1 MSPAKRD
8 TKKQA
13 KVRQRRYRKAHER
26 LARDR
31 RQAQHAAEALQ
42 QALEALG
49 LPEDLA
55 TEIAGRLRRQQKLLG
70 KIVGM
75 MCPPLFGCRT
85 NSELC
90 RVRGWDKNLPS
101 RVLGAL
107 PKRSWLKRLRRLGAD
122 VLVPLW
128 RHATNASAATRSR
141 WQWTWVGDD
150 SVFKKY
156 GEQLG
161 LVGTWWSGQEHRVL
175 SGIDGVLL
183 VVVVG
188 EGKLIVP
195 VDFAIRRPDPTG
207 PGGPCR
213 DKLHWVQGMLDGRV
227 AAFRRR
233 GVALPPPLVVADSW
247 FSDSKLM
254 RHVTMTHQGTFL
266 VEGKSTYVFTLP
278 DGSQVKGDDL
288 QQRDWS
294 WRHSPQVPGMRY
306 ARLRATSPTYG
317 AVTLLVVSEP
327 REEQFYVMCLDT
339 AISGPRL
346 IRAWKRR
353 HWIEHCFRTLK
364 HLLAAGAC
372 QVHSEDAYYG
382 HLALRLMGCF
392 VLMYTSRVICK
403 GHITMEEIIFSLKHY
418 WKRNKKVAVHPCTY
432 ERQTRGAEQW
442 HDPPRGEVDA
452 PTRYPCYAKMRSRA
466 PSKPCL
472 IAPFLLRFRR

>member
-1 MSPAKRD
+1 MSLATRY
-8 TKKQA
+8 TQKQA
-13 KVRQRRYRKAHER
+13 KVRARRRRTAQER

-31 RQAQHAAEALQ
+31 RQAQKAAEALQ
-42 QALEALG
+42 QALADLR
-49 LPEDLA
+49 LPEDLV
-55 TEIAGRLRRQQKLLG
+55 TELEGRLRSQHKLLG
-70 KIVGM
+70 KIVGV

-101 RVLGAL
+101 RLLGAL
-107 PKRSWLKRLRRLGAD
+107 PKRSWIKRLRRLGLE
-122 VLVPLW
+122 VLIPLW
-128 RHATNASAATRSR
+128 RHAAGASEATRSR

-188 EGKLIVP
+188 EGKLVVP
-195 VDFAIRRPDPTG
+195 VDFAIRRPNPPG
-207 PGGPCR
+207 PGAPCR
-213 DKLHWVQGMLDGRV
+213 DKLHWVQDMLDGRM

-233 GVALPPPLVVADSW
+233 GVALPPPMVVADSW

-254 RHVTMTHQGTFL
+254 RHVATTHEGTFL
-266 VEGKSTYVFTLP
+266 VEGKSTYTFALP
-278 DGSQVKGDDL
+278 DGRQVKGHDL
-288 QQRDWS
+288 QQHHEWP
-294 WRHSPQVPGMRY
+294 WRSSEQVPGVRY

-317 AVTLLVVSEP
+317 VVTLIVVSEP
-327 REEQFYVMCLDT
+327 REEQFYVMCLAT
-339 AISGPRL
+339 TISGPRL

-364 HLLAAGAC
+364 HLLATGAC

-382 HLALRLMGCF
+382 HLVLRLMGCL
-392 VLMYTSRVICK
+392 VLFYTSRVICK
-403 GHITMEEIIFSLKHY
+403 GRLTMEEIIFGLKHY
-418 WKRNKKVAVHPCTY
+418 WRF
-432 ERQTRGAEQW
+432 
-442 HDPPRGEVDA
+442 VDSEA
-452 PTRYPCYAKMRSRA
+452 LDLKALSWEADEKA
-466 PSKPCL
+466 
-472 IAPFLLRFRR
+472 A